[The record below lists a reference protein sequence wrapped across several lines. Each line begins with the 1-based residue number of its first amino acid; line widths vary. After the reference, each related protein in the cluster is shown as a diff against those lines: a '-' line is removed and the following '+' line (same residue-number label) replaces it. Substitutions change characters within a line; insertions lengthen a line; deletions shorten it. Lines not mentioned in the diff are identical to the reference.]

1 MSPLRILHVDDE
13 PDIREVVELSLGLDP
28 EFETRGCAS
37 GQEALTAARDWSPD
51 VILLDVMMPH
61 MDGPT
66 TLARLRENAQT
77 AMIPV
82 VFMTARARGSEL
94 DHFRALGAL
103 GVIPKPFD
111 PMSLAGWVR
120 SLLEPKARMAALRGA
135 FVRRVADNADA
146 LAMYRAALKQ
156 DPMSAEI
163 ISDVRDLAHSLAGA
177 AGIYG
182 FSRISDLA
190 AALEEESFAVLE
202 GIGGPAG
209 DVVAATDRLLA
220 AIEACG
226 VERGGTAQQPN

>member
-13 PDIREVVELSLGLDP
+13 PDIREVVELSLALDP
-28 EFETRGCAS
+28 DFETRGCAS
-37 GQEALTAARDWSPD
+37 GQEALAAAKDWSPD

-66 TLARLRENAQT
+66 TLARLRENALT

-82 VFMTARARGSEL
+82 VFMTARARDTEL

-120 SLLEPKARMAALRGA
+120 SLLEPKARMAALRDA
-135 FVRRVADNADA
+135 FVRRVGDNADA
-146 LAMYRAALKQ
+146 LAMYRAALRQ
-156 DPMSAEI
+156 EPMPV
-163 ISDVRDLAHSLAGA
+163 DMLGGVKDLAHSLAGA

-182 FSRISDLA
+182 FSEISDLA
-190 AALEEESFAVLE
+190 SALEEESFAALE
-202 GIGGPAG
+202 GISPAG
-209 DVVAATDRLLA
+209 DVIAAIDSLLA
-220 AIEACG
+220 SIEIHIEPGSASPL
-226 VERGGTAQQPN
+226 PN